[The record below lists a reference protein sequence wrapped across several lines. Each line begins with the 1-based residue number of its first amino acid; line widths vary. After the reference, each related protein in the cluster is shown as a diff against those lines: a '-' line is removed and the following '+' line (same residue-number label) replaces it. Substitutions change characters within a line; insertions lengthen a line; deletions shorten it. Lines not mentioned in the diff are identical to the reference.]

1 MNTFDTY
8 RQLNEDTQ
16 GDTISLNVPLLI
28 RMLETAREDIK
39 SDVELHKFVEQV
51 IKISDRGVLTM
62 EDYDDICSC
71 WKKDGETPPSQATD

>member
-39 SDVELHKFVEQV
+39 SDFELHKFVEQV

-71 WKKDGETPPSQATD
+71 WKDNGGKPPSEDKD